1 MATLFCVTTIRGK
14 LGERYIIKH
23 LKSLPSDSYQVIND
37 VIIPGKFGLTQID
50 HVVVSRYGIFV
61 IETKNM
67 RGKVYGDAHSKIWKK
82 YSKGRELQFKN
93 PLHQNYGHIKSLQ
106 KLLGMP
112 EIYFHNI
119 VVFTDSAQLKFELNG
134 VIFENQLIKEIS
146 KYDIPVIDESN
157 LIHIVGQIKKADQ
170 KSFFA
175 RHRQIKQAKERTKSN
190 ADMIYSNI
198 CPNCGGQLMVRK
210 GRYGRFY
217 GCSNYPK
224 CRYTKNLSS

>member
-1 MATLFCVTTIRGK
+1 
-14 LGERYIIKH
+14 
-23 LKSLPSDSYQVIND
+23 
-37 VIIPGKFGLTQID
+37 
-50 HVVVSRYGIFV
+50 
-61 IETKNM
+61 M
-67 RGKVYGDAHSKIWKK
+67 RGKIYGDTRSKIWKK

-106 KLLGMP
+106 ELLGMP

-146 KYDIPVIDESN
+146 KYDIPLIDESN

-190 ADMIYSNI
+190 TAMIKSNI